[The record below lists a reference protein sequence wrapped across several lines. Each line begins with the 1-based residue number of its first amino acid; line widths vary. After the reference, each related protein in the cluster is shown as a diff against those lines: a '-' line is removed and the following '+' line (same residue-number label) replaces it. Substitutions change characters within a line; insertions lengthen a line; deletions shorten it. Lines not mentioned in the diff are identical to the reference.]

1 MTLFRIES
9 ITHSPLLGK
18 GFFFSDFPYPLKNRD
33 SVLMILQLCDGAK
46 RPITT
51 KRVELL
57 LGVYHVLS
65 KDSLFSR
72 FNRFLD

>member
-18 GFFFSDFPYPLKNRD
+18 DFFSDFSYPLKDRD